1 MTRTSKIA
9 CALALIVSACGN
21 PTEDRQGPELMLLI
35 SSDTLRADRLG
46 AYGSDRGLTPNLD
59 GLASEGTVFECAYAP
74 ASFTVPSVSTILSGR
89 YPTQNAI
96 ISNEHALPLGVTTIA
111 QELRASGFATGAVV
125 SNWVL
130 RRQTGLDRGFDEYD
144 DRMQD
149 REKVRSAPER
159 LAPDTTR
166 DALACLD
173 RLRGAG
179 DRMFLWVHY
188 QDPHGPYTP
197 PAQLFERSLREER
210 GRPGA
215 DRKLAFGKDHRGLG
229 AIPTYQRMGDY
240 RRVGRYLAAYHAEI
254 RYMDLELGRLLDGVR
269 ERGLYDDAWIVF
281 VADHGEGLGEDDY
294 WFAHGEYLSDALV
307 RVPLMIRRPGADPA
321 RRTDVVSL
329 ADLMPTL
336 LSTAGSE
343 VPPGLPGRDLF
354 ATGAREHSSQVLL
367 ATLKG
372 ATVARFGLVH
382 GGHKYI
388 ATYDAKGA
396 VSREEL
402 YRLNG
407 EGADLASTSP
417 DDLVAFR
424 AELARTMERFQPG
437 QAGVQQELNDEA
449 RRALEALGYGGGSD
463 D

>member
-1 MTRTSKIA
+1 
-9 CALALIVSACGN
+9 
-21 PTEDRQGPELMLLI
+21 MLLI

-46 AYGSDRGLTPNLD
+46 AYGSQRGLTPNLD
-59 GLASEGTVFECAYAP
+59 ALALEGAVFERAYAP

-96 ISNEHALPLGVTTIA
+96 ISNEHSLPPGVTTLA
-111 QELRASGFATGAVV
+111 RELRLDGFATGAVV

-130 RRQTGLDRGFDEYD
+130 RRETGLDRGFDEYD

-149 REKVRSAPER
+149 RERVRKSAPER

-173 RLRGAG
+173 RLRA
-179 DRMFLWVHY
+179 DQKRTFLWVHY

-197 PAQLFERSLREER
+197 PQDLLERNLRAER

-215 DRKLAFGKDHRGLG
+215 DRKLPFGKDHRGLG
-229 AIPTYQRMGDY
+229 AIPTYQRLGEN

-254 RYMDLELGRLLDGVR
+254 QHMDAEVGRLLDGLR

-281 VADHGEGLGEDDY
+281 VADHGEGLGEGDY
-294 WFAHGEYLSDALV
+294 WFAHGEYLTDELV
-307 RVPLMIRRPGADPA
+307 RVPLFVRGPRAQPGRRA
-321 RRTDVVSL
+321 DVVSL

-336 LSTAGSE
+336 LTVCGVD
-343 VPPGLPGRDLF
+343 VPTGLPGRDFLAAG
-354 ATGAREHSSQVLL
+354 ATEDASQILL
-367 ATLKG
+367 TTLK
-372 ATVARFGLVH
+372 ASSVPRFGLVH
-382 GGHKYI
+382 GGHKYV
-388 ATYDAKGA
+388 ATYDDAGEIGL
-396 VSREEL
+396 EEL
-402 YRLNG
+402 FLL
-407 EGADLASTSP
+407 GADGVNLAQDGP
-417 DDLVAFR
+417 DLEPFR
-424 AELARTMERFQPG
+424 AELRRALTRLQPG
-437 QAGVQQELNDEA
+437 QAGVQQELDEDA